1 MHAAWLLFMHLS
13 HFPLPPHPQETSF
26 GSFNAQITDPR
37 RSGKSGGHLTQN
49 DLQMSNSSC
58 TFSVTTLNAQ
68 GSAEGRG
75 AVLSRGWFRRL
86 RFSIIEYFLSL
97 LFFFCRCPCLCW
109 NSYCGLND
117 TAESEWNG
125 KKDKVRGVALH
136 WNDFGLL
143 QKPLVYFNDF

>member
-1 MHAAWLLFMHLS
+1 MHAAWLLIMHLS

-97 LFFFCRCPCLCW
+97 LFFLSLSLFVLKLLLRTKWHRRKRVERQKGQSQRGGIALKRFW
-109 NSYCGLND
+109 F
-117 TAESEWNG
+117 TAKASCI
-125 KKDKVRGVALH
+125 
-136 WNDFGLL
+136 F
-143 QKPLVYFNDF
+143 